1 MFRLNITE
9 RLHQQVVRLL
19 KGEEGSVELM
29 RGEWKPKVLRPPVVD
44 ACEADDYTSS
54 RYLNDLNRYKQLAL
68 E

>member
-1 MFRLNITE
+1 M
-9 RLHQQVVRLL
+9 VRLL

-29 RGEWKPKVLRPPVVD
+29 RGEWKPKVMRPPIVD
-44 ACEADDYTSS
+44 ACDADDYTSS